1 MRLMATTSRAPH
13 PPSSVG
19 VEQSSILGWLARSRS
34 WLDSQFDGT
43 VPDSWPMRR
52 PGRPAAGATTASA
65 RPTRIAPAHGR
76 FGPTEE
82 AAPGSA
88 TSARAEEAG
97 RGGGGRRGPVG
108 GVGGG
113 RGEPVGGAGGRGGRG
128 GWKGCWGRR
137 ARGRGG
143 AVRGRT
149 TTCRASPVA
158 CAREL
163 WRADWAARVSIIG
176 VVADTKRPAP
186 ARRTGRGQ
194 ATVPKDDVSELGY
207 GTVTLKTG
215 AVRAGASTPTRNV
228 GPADWARVM
237 SKPASCGIAR

>member
-43 VPDSWPMRR
+43 VLDSWPMRR

-88 TSARAEEAG
+88 TSARAEEARAEGSSGSKG
-97 RGGGGRRGPVG
+97 RARRAQKGAGASGAEGPWSRGVQFVAGRR
-108 GVGGG
+108 
-113 RGEPVGGAGGRGGRG
+113 
-128 GWKGCWGRR
+128 R
-137 ARGRGG
+137 AALHPSR
-143 AVRGRT
+143 V
-149 TTCRASPVA
+149 RASCGGPT
-158 CAREL
+158 
-163 WRADWAARVSIIG
+163 WAARVSIIG
-176 VVADTKRPAP
+176 VVVDTKRPAP